1 MEIFDTSF
9 NVYLFVCLF
18 VEHSLVSIAHSS
30 GNLAD
35 SPQARANVGMCAV
48 TQDES
53 LSEHLPTHDDFWRA

>member
-9 NVYLFVCLF
+9 NVVCLF
-18 VEHSLVSIAHSS
+18 VENSLVSVAHS

-48 TQDES
+48 TLDES
-53 LSEHLPTHDDFWRA
+53 FGEHLLTHGDFWRA